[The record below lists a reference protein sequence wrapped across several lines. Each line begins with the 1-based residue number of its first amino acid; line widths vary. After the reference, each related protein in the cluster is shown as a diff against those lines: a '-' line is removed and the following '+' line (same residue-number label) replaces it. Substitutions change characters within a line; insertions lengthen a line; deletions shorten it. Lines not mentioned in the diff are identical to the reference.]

1 MFKGWENFFL
11 LIGGASGSLIGLLF
25 IVATLFSGRDR
36 DRVLQAGAIYSTPT
50 VFKLAIVLVLSGVA
64 MTPVAGAWPMGLLLV
79 VVSLIGIVYSCLG
92 LVRFRRFSHEDQ
104 PHWSDCW
111 LYCAAPLALYL
122 ALGFGATL
130 IWLDRPL
137 AAPVVAGV
145 LMLMLL
151 LAIRNAWDLVTWLSP
166 RPPAP

>member
-36 DRVLQAGAIYSTPT
+36 EHMLQGAEVYSTPT
-50 VFKLAIVLVLSGVA
+50 VSELAIVLVLSGAA
-64 MTPVAGAWPMGLLLV
+64 MTPVAGTRPMGLLLAGL
-79 VVSLIGIVYSCLG
+79 SLIGVAYSCLG
-92 LVRFRRFSHEDQ
+92 LVRFRRLPFENQ
-104 PHWSDCW
+104 PHWSDLW
-111 LYCAAPLALYL
+111 FYCVAPLALYL
-122 ALGFGATL
+122 ALGVGAAL
-130 IWLDRPL
+130 VWLDRPL

-151 LAIRNAWDLVTWLSP
+151 AAIRNAWDLVTWLSP
-166 RPPAP
+166 TQPPP